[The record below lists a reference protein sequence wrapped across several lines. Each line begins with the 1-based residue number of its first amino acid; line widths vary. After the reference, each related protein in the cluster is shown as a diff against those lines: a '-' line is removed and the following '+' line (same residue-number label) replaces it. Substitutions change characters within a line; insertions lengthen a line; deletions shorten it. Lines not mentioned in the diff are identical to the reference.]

1 MYPPNLD
8 AFHQIY
14 LDRSQRAVAAAD
26 AHRQARPHRP
36 RRGVG
41 PWLSFLLG
49 LVPSRRATSGPPP
62 VTEVPAPR
70 LRSV

>member
-26 AHRQARPHRP
+26 AHRQARPRGPHR
-36 RRGVG
+36 GIG
-41 PWLSFLLG
+41 PWLSFATG
-49 LVPSRRATSGPPP
+49 LVRRHRSAPAAPP
-62 VTEVPAPR
+62 VTQLPPPR